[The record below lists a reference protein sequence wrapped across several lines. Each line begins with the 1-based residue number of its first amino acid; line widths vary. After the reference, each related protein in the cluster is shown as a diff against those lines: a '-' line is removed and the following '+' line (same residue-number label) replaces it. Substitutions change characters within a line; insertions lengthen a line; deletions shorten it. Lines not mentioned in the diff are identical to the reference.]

1 MTKSSVTK
9 KRKWSE
15 KYTRFG
21 FTVTKGS
28 DGEEKLQ
35 YILCRVTQCYA
46 NKN

>member
-1 MTKSSVTK
+1 MTKSSATK

-28 DGEEKLQ
+28 DGEEKPQ
-35 YILCRVTQCYA
+35 CILCRVIWC
-46 NKN
+46 